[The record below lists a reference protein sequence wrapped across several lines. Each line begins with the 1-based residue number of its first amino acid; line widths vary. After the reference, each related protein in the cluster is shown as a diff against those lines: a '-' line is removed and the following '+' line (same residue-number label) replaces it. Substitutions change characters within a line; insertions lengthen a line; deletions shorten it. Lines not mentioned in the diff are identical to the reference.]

1 MLVFRGDVFDLA
13 FRSSYTD
20 VHGGRTGRRPPVC
33 HCYASGLGHEVVSR
47 SIEVSSMLFLNPD
60 DWTL

>member
-1 MLVFRGDVFDLA
+1 MLVFRGDPFDLA

-20 VHGGRTGRRPPVC
+20 ILGGRTGRPPVC
-33 HCYASGLGHEVVSR
+33 HYASGLGHEVVSR